1 MAKQAKMVVDKA
13 FSISKIDKRIY
24 GSFIEHLGRAVYD
37 GIYQPGHPLSNAD
50 GFRKDVIDLVKEL
63 DGVLSITKTPF
74 EITMKMQ
81 DPETKYVAVM
91 LDANGDIMPYG
102 GVLQTK

>member
-63 DGVLSITKTPF
+63 DVPIVRYPGGNFVSNFTGKTVWDLLRKDLTDWSLHG
-74 EITMKMQ
+74 EAWKKMR
-81 DPETKYVAVM
+81 
-91 LDANGDIMPYG
+91 
-102 GVLQTK
+102 

>member
-63 DGVLSITKTPF
+63 DVPIVRYPGGNFVSNFGKTVWDLLRKDLTDWNLHGKVWKRTK
-74 EITMKMQ
+74 
-81 DPETKYVAVM
+81 
-91 LDANGDIMPYG
+91 
-102 GVLQTK
+102 

>member
-37 GIYQPGHPLSNAD
+37 GFISRDIRFQMMTDS
-50 GFRKDVIDLVKEL
+50 VK
-63 DGVLSITKTPF
+63 
-74 EITMKMQ
+74 
-81 DPETKYVAVM
+81 M
-91 LDANGDIMPYG
+91 LLIW
-102 GVLQTK
+102 